1 MLSGVVQNK
10 KMNSTVLYREI
21 TTFQPKGYVSAAN
34 AEEFLSELTAAIKDR
49 HDSVLLVDMKEMEFM
64 DSAGLMALIK
74 GFRLAQSLNRRFSIC
89 SVAPSVRIVFELTQ
103 LDKVFEIFKNRE
115 AFEATLA

>member
-1 MLSGVVQNK
+1 
-10 KMNSTVLYREI
+10 MNSAVLYREI

-34 AEEFLSELTAAIKDR
+34 AREFLNELTNAIEKQPN
-49 HDSVLLVDMKEMEFM
+49 SVLLVDMKEIEFM

-74 GFRLAQSLNRRFSIC
+74 GFRLSQSLNKRFSIC

-103 LDKVFEIFKNRE
+103 LDNVFEMFNSKE
-115 AFEATLA
+115 EFEATLA

>member
-1 MLSGVVQNK
+1 
-10 KMNSTVLYREI
+10 MNSTVLYREI

-34 AEEFLSELTAAIKDR
+34 VEDFLSELTNAIKEQP
-49 HDSVLLVDMKEMEFM
+49 DSIVLVDMKEIEFM

-74 GFRLAQSLNRRFSIC
+74 GFRLSQNLNRRFSIC

-103 LDKVFEIFKNRE
+103 LDNVFEIFDSKE
-115 AFEATLA
+115 DFEATLA

>member
-1 MLSGVVQNK
+1 
-10 KMNSTVLYREI
+10 MNSAVLYREI

-34 AEEFLSELTAAIKDR
+34 AREFLNELSNAIEKQSN
-49 HDSVLLVDMKEMEFM
+49 SVLLVDMKEIEFM

-74 GFRLAQSLNRRFSIC
+74 GFRLSQSLNKRFSIC

-103 LDKVFEIFKNRE
+103 LDNVFEMFNSKE
-115 AFEATLA
+115 EFEATLA